1 MHTYTLVIVKGGPT
15 LPYKERV
22 TYDFPSYISIK
33 SLHDYNNDGYVDVL
47 LEYKKDGSS
56 TNALAEFGPD
66 FSMKLVDLDAEPS
79 GDYFMVQK
87 DGGYPDGNLSH
98 ITNQSPSAPAAVA
111 AKQTKDGMLITWS
124 DAEDDHTPA
133 MQMRYNI
140 SVKRK
145 GKKGDNSFVISPMNG
160 LKDEATICG
169 TVMYKK
175 STQMLVP
182 ASVLTAGETYEIQ
195 VQAIDLWN
203 QHSPMTKAVEFTM
216 SADGYVDLAEKVAVG
231 KETAVK
237 FVGTNAS
244 SYSIDA
250 GADATIVSNLGNG
263 QYIVKW
269 ASEGVKDITLTA
281 GAKTMKTSITVVK
294 PVDLAFSVPEQVFAG
309 VPLTIAV
316 SDEMSAEPKN
326 VGMRSDNNKV
336 SVKYVTGSKTA
347 EITFPSVGTYTLE
360 AYSTD
365 DVRGGSYSQTVNVT
379 EKMPKATIDNVST
392 DSETGC
398 YIVNWSTSLP
408 AGINEVIVSKEGAT
422 LGTFNVLDTVL
433 VSDGKYVDISSNPAV
448 MSARYRIQL
457 LADNGQMSE
466 VSNPH
471 KPLHVMLAKAVNGY
485 NLIWNR
491 YEGVSVD
498 SYHIMRG
505 TSPDN
510 MQLIAQVAGS
520 QMSYTDLTMPDGE
533 NFYAVAFQLSGS
545 QQMSA
550 KGLQATAASEEDVN
564 SNVISTADAV
574 DVVEAKSIELIV
586 LDEDKTLSDK
596 HKDLQIFY
604 MIKPTYATITKVKWE
619 ILQGSDIASV
629 DANGKLSAKGGS
641 GTVKVKV
648 SSLDGSEL
656 SAEMDVPCDVSVEP
670 TAVIAAPAANTGE
683 ATLVGKRYYTIDGKQ
698 VTSPSMAGSIY
709 IEWSIYSNGQI
720 ISRKIM
726 NK

>member
-1 MHTYTLVIVKGGPT
+1 MLCWKVIPGKGIFS
-15 LPYKERV
+15 V
-22 TYDFPSYISIK
+22 
-33 SLHDYNNDGYVDVL
+33 
-47 LEYKKDGSS
+47 LEYEKDGSS

-66 FSMKLVDLDAEPS
+66 FSMNLVDLDA
-79 GDYFMVQK
+79 GLDRYGHYFIVQK

-433 VSDGKYVDISSNPAV
+433 VSDGNYVDISSNPAV

-533 NFYAVAFQLSGS
+533 NFYAVAFQLSGA
-545 QQMSA
+545 QHMNA
-550 KGLQATAASEEDVN
+550 KALTATATAVTAEDVN

-574 DVVEAKSIELIV
+574 DIVEAKSIELIV
-586 LDEDKTLSDK
+586 LDEDRTLNDE
-596 HKDLQIFY
+596 HKELQLYY
-604 MIKPTYATITKVKWE
+604 MLLPTYTTISKVKWE
-619 ILQGSDIASV
+619 ILEGSDIASI
-629 DANGKLSAKGGS
+629 DANGKLSATGGN

-648 SSLDGSEL
+648 SSLDGSDL
-656 SAEMDVPCDVSVEP
+656 SAEIEVLCSVYQVPDAIEVVSKGAED
-670 TAVIAAPAANTGE
+670 T
-683 ATLVGKRYYTIDGKQ
+683 TLKEKRYYTIDGKQ
-698 VTSPSMAGSIY
+698 IASPAMAGGIY

-720 ISRKIM
+720 VSRKIM
-726 NK
+726 KK